1 MYKHARFS
9 PTSGFYEELWSSM
22 KFIKGWKRIK

>member
-9 PTSGFYEELWSSM
+9 PISGFYEEFWSEM